1 MMKSKQVLIVD
12 DDQRMTDTLVDI
24 LEAKGYQAYPANSGE
39 EALEKAKTDRF
50 HCVISDI
57 KMPGMNG
64 VELFRA
70 YREIHPD
77 TPIILMTAYAPG
89 DLLTSEVSE
98 SVVAVLRKPFDID
111 MVITFL
117 SAI

>member
-1 MMKSKQVLIVD
+1 MSEVKQVLVVD
-12 DDQRMTDTLVDI
+12 DDTRMTHTLVDI
-24 LEAKGYQAYPANSGE
+24 LSAKGYQAESANTGE
-39 EALEKAKTDRF
+39 EALNLAQERDF
-50 HCVISDI
+50 DCVISDI

-70 YREIHPD
+70 YRDLHPQ

-117 SAI
+117 SAL